1 MTTTLLILAHV
12 ADAAPFADALASR
25 DDAAEIELR
34 PLVVN
39 GMSAA
44 YHALAAS
51 LRDKVT
57 GRLLPALL
65 RHVRASR
72 PVSGYERIVFVSWSA
87 PYAML
92 QSLATREDDAA
103 ALAGAVLLDSGYG
116 PVTPGEVAMAKR
128 ARRGEAILWSGAT
141 DVPTHGYASSRAH
154 LADLCRQAG
163 EPTGGL
169 HVELWEHDP
178 AALHAAADKGAYWRA
193 EHIAALRRGPA
204 FVVRALAA
212 LDAMASPRVS
222 EPPSTLPTGGTP
234 PSPPRGARALQAA
247 LNAHGASPRL
257 VEDGDIGPLT
267 RAALVAFQ
275 RAHGL
280 PATGVADVATWD
292 ALTATE
298 APQPTIEGVAPA
310 SVGLAALAIAQGE
323 VGVHETPG
331 PGTTARV
338 AEYLSGCAR
347 SGRPLGLVGDEPAWC
362 ASLIGWCEH
371 TLQGALPWRAAVS
384 EVYADALAV
393 GATRERSYHPAPG
406 DLAVF
411 ARAGGDPRRGGPGH
425 VARVEVAPDASG
437 AYVTIGGN
445 EGGAQHHGGAVL
457 RTKRNVSD
465 PSLVGWIVRT

>member
-1 MTTTLLILAHV
+1 MTATLLILAHV
-12 ADAAPFADALASR
+12 AHAAPFADALASR

-44 YHALAAS
+44 YHHLAAT

-87 PYAML
+87 PYALL
-92 QSLATREDDAA
+92 QDLASRDDDAA
-103 ALAGAVLLDSGYG
+103 ALAGAVMLDSGYG
-116 PVTPGEVAMAKR
+116 PVTPGEAALAKR
-128 ARRGEAILWSGAT
+128 ARAGRAVLFAGAT
-141 DVPTHGYASSRAH
+141 DVPTTGYASSRAH

-163 EPTGGL
+163 EPTGGF
-169 HVELWEHDP
+169 HVELWEHDA
-178 AALHAAADKGAYWRA
+178 AALHAAHDKGAFWRA
-193 EHIAALRRGPA
+193 EHIGALHRGPA
-204 FVVRALAA
+204 LVARALAA
-212 LDAMASPRVS
+212 LDAMGDAVAPSA
-222 EPPSTLPTGGTP
+222 PPSTLPTGGTP
-234 PSPPRGARALQAA
+234 PRGARALQTR

-257 VEDGDIGPLT
+257 TVDGDVGPLT

-275 RAHGL
+275 RAHHL
-280 PATGVADVATWD
+280 PATGVADASTWA

-298 APQPTIEGVAPA
+298 APQQAITGGG
-310 SVGLAALAIAQGE
+310 VGLAALAIAQGE

-338 AEYLSGCAR
+338 AEYLSGCVR
-347 SGRPLGLVGDEPAWC
+347 SGRLLGLQGDSPAWC
-362 ASLIGWCEH
+362 AALVGWCERG
-371 TLQGALPWRAAVS
+371 LPGALPWRAAVA
-384 EVYADALAV
+384 EVFADARIA
-393 GATRERSYHPAPG
+393 GTTRERSYHPAPG
-406 DLAVF
+406 DLAIF
-411 ARAGGDPRRGGPGH
+411 ARAGGDPRRGGSGH

-445 EGGAQHHGGAVL
+445 EGGAAHHGGAVL
-457 RTKRNVSD
+457 RTPRNVSD
-465 PSLVGWIVRT
+465 PSLVGWIVRS